1 MQKIKVKLAENS
13 YEIRVGSGI
22 LGQVGGWLKEKG
34 FTGKA
39 VIVTD
44 SYVEGFYAEPLK
56 KSLSQAGFSVTI
68 LAVPAGEAQKTLE
81 TAGSLYD
88 RLAESFAERS
98 TLIIALGG
106 GVIGDLA
113 GFVAATYMRGVPY
126 VQVPTSLLAMVDSS
140 IGGKTAVDRG
150 KMKNIVGAFYQP
162 QMVIADIATLHTLPR
177 EELSNGM
184 AEAIKMAAIGDS
196 GFFRFLEENMKRAI
210 ALDAAVL
217 EKIVIENAVR
227 KAGVV
232 GKDER
237 ETGGRIILN
246 YGHTVGHAVEAV
258 SGFKL
263 KHGEAVAIGMI
274 AENSI
279 ARSRGLLSERQ
290 AFRIR
295 QVIGEAGLPVSIP
308 DFSTGE
314 KERVLEVIKHDKK
327 VFNDKVR
334 FVLLKAIGRPVIVDD
349 VDPALV
355 KEVLYDRAA

>member
-1 MQKIKVKLAENS
+1 
-13 YEIRVGSGI
+13 
-22 LGQVGGWLKEKG
+22 
-34 FTGKA
+34 
-39 VIVTD
+39 
-44 SYVEGFYAEPLK
+44 
-56 KSLSQAGFSVTI
+56 
-68 LAVPAGEAQKTLE
+68 
-81 TAGSLYD
+81 
-88 RLAESFAERS
+88 
-98 TLIIALGG
+98 
-106 GVIGDLA
+106 
-113 GFVAATYMRGVPY
+113 
-126 VQVPTSLLAMVDSS
+126 MVDSS

-184 AEAIKMAAIGDS
+184 AEAIKMAAISDN
-196 GFFRFLEENMKRAI
+196 GFFRFLEENMKRAT

-237 ETGGRIILN
+237 ETGERIILN

-355 KEVLYDRAA
+355 KEVLYDRTA